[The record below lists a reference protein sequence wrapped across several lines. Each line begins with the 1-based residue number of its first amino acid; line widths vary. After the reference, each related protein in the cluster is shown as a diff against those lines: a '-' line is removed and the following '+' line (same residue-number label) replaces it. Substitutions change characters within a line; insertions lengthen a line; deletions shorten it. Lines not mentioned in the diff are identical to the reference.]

1 MKKYIFA
8 LLSAATFMTSGC
20 ELYPGT
26 SGIDK
31 ATGRNVWKDR

>member
-8 LLSAATFMTSGC
+8 LLSAATFMT
-20 ELYPGT
+20 LYPGT